1 MRKRIGIACWW
12 LGTVLALALFC
23 ISFYWLISSDAD
35 SANNAFMTLS
45 FIPLVT
51 GPLWAISY
59 LLAGAF
65 WEESD

>member
-35 SANNAFMTLS
+35 SAINAFMTLS

>member
-23 ISFYWLISSDAD
+23 ISFYWLISSDAH
-35 SANNAFMTLS
+35 SATNAFMTLS